1 MSAKSTAPAK
11 TGSASSKTV
20 HSSSKRGPKGQPV
33 AKARR
38 PSYQSAPSPERYQQI
53 QQSLADRGFYKG
65 EVNGVWGAESQDAM
79 KRFQE
84 SQNLP
89 DDGKITSKALI
100 GLGLGPNH
108 GTPGTNQPGTTQPG
122 APVPPGSAPQPGTPV
137 PSASP
142 ATPTPDPPQPTPP
155 SATNRR

>member
-1 MSAKSTAPAK
+1 M
-11 TGSASSKTV
+11 
-20 HSSSKRGPKGQPV
+20 
-33 AKARR
+33 RR
-38 PSYQSAPSPERYQQI
+38 PSYQTAPSPERYQQI

-108 GTPGTNQPGTTQPG
+108 GSAPAAAQPGTSQPSTTQPG
-122 APVPPGSAPQPGTPV
+122 AAVPPTSVPAAGTPS

-142 ATPTPDPPQPTPP
+142 APPTPDPPQPP